1 MRFSSFLIL
10 FIQIYGEYAI
20 SKNNLNYVC
29 DKYIYIMVNLEWYR
43 TFKSVYKNGNFSLAA
58 KELFI
63 SQPAVSQQ
71 ISMLEAHVGYKLF
84 NRKSKGVESTE
95 YAKLLN
101 NLIIEALDRL
111 ENVENGFRAKAF
123 NANRLISIG
132 ISKHLMRSLGST
144 LVSKFDFIDFSFHEN
159 DALFE
164 LVDSKKLDFA
174 VVTKQYDT
182 FDTIQKKVGEIK
194 QVIIGSNTID
204 ASELKSSIKI
214 KDFSAI
220 EHWLNDQKWFSHNAQ
235 IPHIKLFWLHV
246 FNKKRPSMVPNYI
259 IPSEYE
265 MLEIISKNTGI
276 AVVWD
281 CNAKSLIEESKIQ
294 LLWNSKQM
302 PSTEVF
308 VLSGKNDNLSTIF
321 ENIQLELKKVLG

>member
-1 MRFSSFLIL
+1 M
-10 FIQIYGEYAI
+10 QIYGECVI

-29 DKYIYIMVNLEWYR
+29 DKYIYNMVNLEWYR

-71 ISMLEAHVGYKLF
+71 IGMLEAHVGYKLF
-84 NRKSKGVESTE
+84 NRKSKGVEPTE

-101 NLIIEALDRL
+101 NLIIDALDRL

-123 NANRLISIG
+123 SANRLISVG
-132 ISKHLMRSLGST
+132 ISKHLMSSLGSV
-144 LVSKFDFIDFSFHEN
+144 LLSMYEFIDFSFYEN
-159 DALFE
+159 DQLFE

-174 VVTKQYDT
+174 IVTKQYDT
-182 FDTIQKKVGEIK
+182 FDTIQKKLGEIK
-194 QVIIGSNTID
+194 QIIVGSNAID
-204 ASELKSSIKI
+204 ASELKSSIKN
-214 KDFSAI
+214 KDLATI
-220 EHWLNDQKWFSHNAQ
+220 ENWLNNQKWFSHDSG

-265 MLEIISKNTGI
+265 MLELLSKNTGV
-276 AVVWD
+276 AVVWNS
-281 CNAKSLIEESKIQ
+281 NAKDLLAEKKIQ
-294 LLWNSKQM
+294 LLWDSRQM

-308 VLSGKNDNLSTIF
+308 LLSGKKENITAIF
-321 ENIQLELKKVLG
+321 EKIEAELKKVLQ

>member
-1 MRFSSFLIL
+1 M
-10 FIQIYGEYAI
+10 QIYGECVI

-29 DKYIYIMVNLEWYR
+29 DKYIYNMVNLEWYR

-71 ISMLEAHVGYKLF
+71 IGMLEAHVGYKLF
-84 NRKSKGVESTE
+84 NRKSKGVEPTE

-101 NLIIEALDRL
+101 NLIIDALDRL

-123 NANRLISIG
+123 SANRLISVG
-132 ISKHLMRSLGST
+132 ISKHLMSSLGSS
-144 LVSKFDFIDFSFHEN
+144 LISKFEFIDFSFHEN
-159 DALFE
+159 DQLFE

-174 VVTKQYDT
+174 IVTKKYDT
-182 FDTIQKKVGEIK
+182 FDTIQKKLGEIK
-194 QVIIGSNTID
+194 QIIVGSNDID
-204 ASELKSSIKI
+204 ASELKSSIKN
-214 KDFSAI
+214 KDLLTI
-220 EHWLNDQKWFSHNAQ
+220 ENWLNNQKWFSHDSG

-265 MLEIISKNTGI
+265 MLELLSKNTGV
-276 AVVWD
+276 AVVWNS
-281 CNAKSLIEESKIQ
+281 NAKDLLAEKKIQ
-294 LLWNSKQM
+294 LLWDSNQM
-302 PSTEVF
+302 PGTEVF
-308 VLSGKNDNLSTIF
+308 LLSRKKENITAFF
-321 ENIQLELKKVLG
+321 ENIEAELKKVLQ

>member
-1 MRFSSFLIL
+1 ML
-10 FIQIYGEYAI
+10 QIYDEYDI

-29 DKYIYIMVNLEWYR
+29 DKFIYIMVNLEWYR

-71 ISMLEAHVGYKLF
+71 IVMLEAHVGYKLF
-84 NRKSKGVESTE
+84 NRKSKGVEPTE

-101 NLIIEALDRL
+101 NLIIDALDRL

-123 NANRLISIG
+123 NANRLLSVGISRHLMSSIG
-132 ISKHLMRSLGST
+132 SA
-144 LVSKFDFIDFSFHEN
+144 LVAKFDFIDFTFHNNE
-159 DALFE
+159 ALFD
-164 LVDSKKLDFA
+164 LVNSKKLDFA
-174 VVTKQYDT
+174 VVSKKFET

-194 QVIIGSNTID
+194 QVIVGSTNID
-204 ASELKSSIKI
+204 GSVVKRNIKA
-214 KDFSAI
+214 KDFKAV
-220 EHWLNDQKWFSHNAQ
+220 ENWLNDQKWYSHDAG

-246 FNKKRPSMVPNYI
+246 FAKKRPSIIANYI

-265 MLEIISKNTGI
+265 MLDILSKNTGV
-276 AVVWD
+276 AVTWD
-281 CNAKSLIEESKIQ
+281 INVENLIQEKKLQ
-294 LLWNSKQM
+294 LIWNSKEM

-308 VLSGKNDNLSTIF
+308 LLSGKNDNLSAIF
-321 ENIQLELKKVLG
+321 RDVEIVLKAVLG

>member
-1 MRFSSFLIL
+1 
-10 FIQIYGEYAI
+10 
-20 SKNNLNYVC
+20 
-29 DKYIYIMVNLEWYR
+29 MVNLEWYR

-84 NRKSKGVESTE
+84 NRKSKGVEPTE

-101 NLIIEALDRL
+101 NLIIEALDGL

-132 ISKHLMRSLGST
+132 ISKHLMRSLGSA

-182 FDTIQKKVGEIK
+182 FDTVQKKVGEIK
-194 QVIIGSNTID
+194 QVIVGSKTID
-204 ASELKSSIKI
+204 ASELKSNIKI
-214 KDFSAI
+214 KDFSAV
-220 EHWLNDQKWFSHNAQ
+220 ENWLNDQKWFSHNAQ

-246 FNKKRPSMVPNYI
+246 FNKKRPSMIPNYI

-281 CNAKSLIEESKIQ
+281 CNAKSLIAENKIQ

-302 PSTEVF
+302 PSTDVF
-308 VLSGKNDNLSTIF
+308 MLSGKNDNLSTIF
-321 ENIQLELKKVLG
+321 ENIQLELKRVLA

>member
-1 MRFSSFLIL
+1 
-10 FIQIYGEYAI
+10 
-20 SKNNLNYVC
+20 
-29 DKYIYIMVNLEWYR
+29 MVNLEWYR

-84 NRKSKGVESTE
+84 NRKSKGVEPTE

-132 ISKHLMRSLGST
+132 ISQHLMSSLGSC
-144 LVSKFDFIDFSFHEN
+144 LISKFDFIDFSFHEN
-159 DALFE
+159 DTLFE

-174 VVTKQYDT
+174 VVTQKYDT

-194 QVIIGSNTID
+194 QIIVGSTNIE
-204 ASELKSSIKI
+204 ASEVKSKI
-214 KDFSAI
+214 KTKDFLAV
-220 EHWLNDQKWFSHNAQ
+220 EQWLNEQKWFSYDAR

-246 FNKKRPSMVPNYI
+246 FNKKRPSMIPSFI

-265 MLEIISKNTGI
+265 MLEILSKNNGI

-281 CNAKSLIEESKIQ
+281 INAALFIQDKKLQ

-302 PSTEVF
+302 PSTKVF
-308 VLSGKNDNLSTIF
+308 LLSGKNDNLNTIF
-321 ENIQLELKKVLG
+321 QNIEVELKAVLG

>member
-1 MRFSSFLIL
+1 
-10 FIQIYGEYAI
+10 
-20 SKNNLNYVC
+20 
-29 DKYIYIMVNLEWYR
+29 MVNLEWYR

-71 ISMLEAHVGYKLF
+71 IGMLEAHVGYKLF
-84 NRKSKGVESTE
+84 NRKSKGVEPTE

-123 NANRLISIG
+123 NANRLISVG
-132 ISKHLMRSLGST
+132 ISKHFMTSLGSV
-144 LVSKFDFIDFSFHEN
+144 LLSKFDFIDFSFHEN
-159 DALFE
+159 NQLFE

-174 VVTKQYDT
+174 IVTKQYET
-182 FDTIQKKVGEIK
+182 FDTIQKSVGKIK
-194 QVIIGSNTID
+194 QVIVGSNSID
-204 ASELKSSIKI
+204 ASDLKLNIKN
-214 KDFSAI
+214 KDFNAT
-220 EHWLNDQKWFSHNAQ
+220 ENWLNEQKWFSHDAG

-265 MLEIISKNTGI
+265 MIEILSKNTGV

-281 CNAKSLIEESKIQ
+281 LNAKNFIQDKKIK
-294 LLWNSKQM
+294 LLWNSKKM
-302 PSTEVF
+302 PTTEVF
-308 VLSGKNDNLSTIF
+308 LLSAKKESLNAIF
-321 ENIQLELKKVLG
+321 EKIELELISALL

>member
-1 MRFSSFLIL
+1 
-10 FIQIYGEYAI
+10 
-20 SKNNLNYVC
+20 
-29 DKYIYIMVNLEWYR
+29 MVNLEWYR
-43 TFKSVYKNGNFSLAA
+43 TFKSVYKNGNFSMAA

-84 NRKSKGVESTE
+84 NRKSKGVEPTE

-132 ISKHLMRSLGST
+132 ISKHLMRSLGSA

-159 DALFE
+159 DILFE

-174 VVTKQYDT
+174 IVTKQYDT

-194 QVIIGSNTID
+194 QVIVGSNTID
-204 ASELKSSIKI
+204 ASELKSGIKI

-220 EHWLNDQKWFSHNAQ
+220 ENWLNDQKWFSHNAQ

-265 MLEIISKNTGI
+265 MLEIISINTGI
-276 AVVWD
+276 GVVWD
-281 CNAKSLIEESKIQ
+281 INAKNLIEENKIQ

-321 ENIQLELKKVLG
+321 ENIQQELKRVLG

>member
-1 MRFSSFLIL
+1 
-10 FIQIYGEYAI
+10 
-20 SKNNLNYVC
+20 
-29 DKYIYIMVNLEWYR
+29 MVNLEWYR

-84 NRKSKGVESTE
+84 NRKSKGVEPTE

-132 ISKHLMRSLGST
+132 ISKHLMRSLGSA

-159 DALFE
+159 DMLFE

-174 VVTKQYDT
+174 IVTKQYDT

-194 QVIIGSNTID
+194 QVIVASNTID
-204 ASELKSSIKI
+204 ASELKSNIKI

-246 FNKKRPSMVPNYI
+246 FNKKRPSMIPNYI

-281 CNAKSLIEESKIQ
+281 CNAKSLMEENKIQ

-308 VLSGKNDNLSTIF
+308 ALSGKNDNLNTIF
-321 ENIQLELKKVLG
+321 ENIQLELKRVLA

>member
-1 MRFSSFLIL
+1 MT
-10 FIQIYGEYAI
+10 
-20 SKNNLNYVC
+20 
-29 DKYIYIMVNLEWYR
+29 NLEWYR

-84 NRKSKGVESTE
+84 NRKSKGVEPTD

-101 NLIIEALDRL
+101 NLIIEALERL

-123 NANRLISIG
+123 DANRLISVG
-132 ISKHLMRSLGST
+132 ISKHLMSSLASI
-144 LVSKFDFIDFSFHEN
+144 LISDFDFIDFSFHEN
-159 DALFE
+159 DTLFE

-174 VVTKQYDT
+174 VVTKRYDT
-182 FDTIQKKVGEIK
+182 FDTIQKKLGEIK
-194 QVIIGSNTID
+194 QIIVGSNNID
-204 ASELKSSIKI
+204 AAILEDSIKS
-214 KDFSAI
+214 KNFKLT
-220 EHWLNDQKWFSHNAQ
+220 ENWLNEQKWFSHNAQ

-246 FNKKRPSMVPNYI
+246 FNKKRPSMIPNYI

-265 MLEIISKNTGI
+265 MLEIISKNTGV

-281 CNAKSLIEESKIQ
+281 INAKNLIIENKIK
-294 LLWNSKQM
+294 LLWDSKLM
-302 PSTEVF
+302 PRTEVF
-308 VLSGKNDNLSTIF
+308 LLSNKKENLTAIF
-321 ENIQLELKKVLG
+321 EKIEFKLKSVLQ

>member
-1 MRFSSFLIL
+1 
-10 FIQIYGEYAI
+10 
-20 SKNNLNYVC
+20 
-29 DKYIYIMVNLEWYR
+29 MVNLEWYR

-84 NRKSKGVESTE
+84 NRKSKGVEPTE

-132 ISKHLMRSLGST
+132 ISKHLMRSLGSA
-144 LVSKFDFIDFSFHEN
+144 LISKFDFIDFNFYE
-159 DALFE
+159 DDMLFE
-164 LVDSKKLDFA
+164 LVDAKKLDFA

-182 FDTIQKKVGEIK
+182 FDTVQKKVGEIK
-194 QVIIGSNTID
+194 QVIVGSNTID

-265 MLEIISKNTGI
+265 MIEILSKNTGI

-281 CNAKSLIEESKIQ
+281 CNGKNLIEENKIQ

-302 PSTEVF
+302 PSTEVYL
-308 VLSGKNDNLSTIF
+308 LSGKNENLSTIF

>member
-1 MRFSSFLIL
+1 
-10 FIQIYGEYAI
+10 
-20 SKNNLNYVC
+20 
-29 DKYIYIMVNLEWYR
+29 MVNLEWYR

-71 ISMLEAHVGYKLF
+71 IAMLEAHVGYTLF
-84 NRKSKGVESTE
+84 NRKSKGVEPTE

-123 NANRLISIG
+123 NANRLISVG
-132 ISKHLMRSLGST
+132 ISKHLMSSLGSA
-144 LVSKFDFIDFSFHEN
+144 LLSKFEFIDFSFYEN
-159 DALFE
+159 DQLFD
-164 LVDSKKLDFA
+164 LVDSKKIDFA
-174 VVTKQYDT
+174 IVTKQFDT
-182 FDTIQKKVGEIK
+182 FDTIQKKLGEIK
-194 QVIIGSNTID
+194 QIIVGSNEINT
-204 ASELKSSIKI
+204 SEVKLKI
-214 KDFSAI
+214 KNKDFDAI
-220 EHWLNDQKWFSHNAQ
+220 EIWLNDQKWFSHDSG

-265 MLEIISKNTGI
+265 MLEILSKNTGI
-276 AVVWD
+276 AVVWNI
-281 CNAKSLIEESKIQ
+281 NAKDLLAEKKVQLI
-294 LLWNSKQM
+294 WDCKQM

-308 VLSGKNDNLSTIF
+308 LLSGKKVDISPVF
-321 ENIQLELKKVLG
+321 EKIEQELKSILQ

>member
-1 MRFSSFLIL
+1 
-10 FIQIYGEYAI
+10 
-20 SKNNLNYVC
+20 
-29 DKYIYIMVNLEWYR
+29 MVNLEWYR

-71 ISMLEAHVGYKLF
+71 VSMLEAHVGYKLF
-84 NRKSKGVESTE
+84 NRKSKGVEPTE

-132 ISKHLMRSLGST
+132 ISQHLMSSLGSC
-144 LVSKFDFIDFSFHEN
+144 LISKFDFIDFSFHEN
-159 DALFE
+159 DTLFE

-174 VVTKQYDT
+174 VVTQKYDT

-194 QVIIGSNTID
+194 QIIVGSTNIE
-204 ASELKSSIKI
+204 ASEVKAKI
-214 KDFSAI
+214 KTKDFLAV
-220 EHWLNDQKWFSHNAQ
+220 EQWLNEQKWFSYDAR

-246 FNKKRPSMVPNYI
+246 FNKKRPSMIPSFI

-265 MLEIISKNTGI
+265 MLEILSKNTGI

-281 CNAKSLIEESKIQ
+281 INAALFIQDKKLQ

-308 VLSGKNDNLSTIF
+308 LLSGKNDNLNTIF
-321 ENIQLELKKVLG
+321 QNIEVELKAVLG

>member
-1 MRFSSFLIL
+1 
-10 FIQIYGEYAI
+10 
-20 SKNNLNYVC
+20 
-29 DKYIYIMVNLEWYR
+29 MVNLEWYR

-84 NRKSKGVESTE
+84 NRKSKGVEPTE

-132 ISKHLMRSLGST
+132 ISQHLMSSLGSC
-144 LVSKFDFIDFSFHEN
+144 LISKFDFIDFSFHEN
-159 DALFE
+159 DTLFE

-174 VVTKQYDT
+174 VVTQKYDT

-194 QVIIGSNTID
+194 QIIVGSTNIE
-204 ASELKSSIKI
+204 ASEVKAKI
-214 KDFSAI
+214 KTKDFLAV
-220 EHWLNDQKWFSHNAQ
+220 EQWLNEQKWFSYDAR

-246 FNKKRPSMVPNYI
+246 FNKKRPSMIPSFI

-265 MLEIISKNTGI
+265 MLEILSKNTGI

-281 CNAKSLIEESKIQ
+281 INAALFIQDKKLQ

-308 VLSGKNDNLSTIF
+308 LLSGKNDNLNTIF
-321 ENIQLELKKVLG
+321 QNIEVELKAVLG

>member
-1 MRFSSFLIL
+1 
-10 FIQIYGEYAI
+10 
-20 SKNNLNYVC
+20 
-29 DKYIYIMVNLEWYR
+29 MVNLEWYR
-43 TFKSVYKNGNFSLAA
+43 TFKSVYKNANFSLAA

-84 NRKSKGVESTE
+84 NRKSKGVEPTE

-111 ENVENGFRAKAF
+111 ENVENGFRAKAI

-132 ISKHLMRSLGST
+132 ISKHLMSSLGSA
-144 LVSKFDFIDFSFHEN
+144 LVSRFDFIDFSFHE
-159 DALFE
+159 DDTLFE

-174 VVTKQYDT
+174 IVTKQYDT

-194 QVIIGSNTID
+194 QVIVGSNNID
-204 ASELKSSIKI
+204 ASELKANIKI
-214 KDFSAI
+214 KDFTAT
-220 EHWLNDQKWFSHNAQ
+220 EYWLNDQKWFSHNAQ

-246 FNKKRPSMVPNYI
+246 FNKKRPSMIPNYI

-276 AVVWD
+276 GVVWD
-281 CNAKSLIEESKIQ
+281 INAKRLLAENKIQ

-308 VLSGKNDNLSTIF
+308 VLSGKNENLTTIF
-321 ENIQLELKKVLG
+321 RNIQNELKRVLG

>member
-1 MRFSSFLIL
+1 MFV
-10 FIQIYGEYAI
+10 QIYGEYAI

-84 NRKSKGVESTE
+84 NRKSKGVEPTE

-132 ISKHLMRSLGST
+132 ISKNLMSSLGSA
-144 LVSKFDFIDFSFHEN
+144 LLSKFEFIDFSFHEN
-159 DALFE
+159 DVLFE

-182 FDTIQKKVGEIK
+182 FDTIQKKLGEIK
-194 QVIIGSNTID
+194 QIIVGSTNID
-204 ASELKSSIKI
+204 ATELKSNIKI
-214 KDFSAI
+214 KDFSAT
-220 EHWLNDQKWFSHNAQ
+220 EQWLNDQKWFSHNAQ

-246 FNKKRPSMVPNYI
+246 FNKKRPSMIPNYI

-265 MLEIISKNTGI
+265 MIEMLSKNTGI
-276 AVVWD
+276 AVVWNI
-281 CNAKSLIEESKIQ
+281 NAKNFIEEKRIQ

-302 PSTEVF
+302 PSTDVF
-308 VLSGKNDNLSTIF
+308 LLSGKNDNLIAIF
-321 ENIQLELKKVLG
+321 EKIELELKRVLE

>member
-1 MRFSSFLIL
+1 LIQ
-10 FIQIYGEYAI
+10 QIYGEYDI

-71 ISMLEAHVGYKLF
+71 IVMLEAHVGYKLF
-84 NRKSKGVESTE
+84 NRKSKGVEPTE

-101 NLIIEALDRL
+101 NLIIDALDRL

-123 NANRLISIG
+123 NANRLLSVGISRHLMSSIG
-132 ISKHLMRSLGST
+132 SA
-144 LVSKFDFIDFSFHEN
+144 LVGKFDFVDFTFHTN
-159 DALFE
+159 DALFD
-164 LVDSKKLDFA
+164 LVNSKKLDFA
-174 VVTKQYDT
+174 IVTKKFDT
-182 FDTIQKKVGEIK
+182 FDTIQKKVGDIK
-194 QVIIGSNTID
+194 QVIVGSTNID
-204 ASELKSSIKI
+204 LSIVKQNI
-214 KDFSAI
+214 KAKEYAAI
-220 EHWLNDQKWFSHNAQ
+220 ENWLNDQKWYSHDAG

-246 FNKKRPSMVPNYI
+246 FAKKRPSMVANYI

-265 MLEIISKNTGI
+265 MLEILSNNTGV
-276 AVVWD
+276 AVTWNV
-281 CNAKSLIEESKIQ
+281 NAKKIIQEKKLQLIWDSKE
-294 LLWNSKQM
+294 M

-308 VLSGKNDNLSTIF
+308 LLSGKNENLSAPFQDIMT
-321 ENIQLELKKVLG
+321 ELELVLSA